1 MIRNIFR
8 RLVSWNGF
16 LATFFTC
23 VLAYATISVPH
34 FASAFNLSQAA
45 AGVSEKA
52 ILLLPM
58 ALLIIAREIDL
69 SVASILALTSVVLG
83 VLIRAHVALVA
94 AIPLVL
100 ATGITAGALNGLLV
114 TGLNLPSLVV
124 TLGTMALFRGIG
136 YIMLGTRS
144 VNELPDALTNFGINE
159 VGPTAIPW
167 TIVPFVI
174 LAPLF
179 AMILHR
185 TALGRAN
192 LRDRWESQCRAL
204 FRGQGPVVTLRSICR
219 FRTDVCA
226 GRYCVHGTAVKR
238 AG

>member
-1 MIRNIFR
+1 MIRKLFY

-16 LATFFTC
+16 LATLFIC
-23 VLAYATISVPH
+23 VLIYSTIFVPH

-83 VLIRAHVALVA
+83 VLIREQVTLAA

-100 ATGITAGALNGLLV
+100 ATGTIAGALNGLLV
-114 TGLNLPSLVV
+114 TGLKLPSLVV

-136 YIMLGTRS
+136 YIMLGTHS
-144 VNELPDALTNFGINE
+144 VNELPDALTNFGINS

-167 TIVPFVI
+167 TIVPFVV
-174 LAPLF
+174 LAPISTSAPIETPPTCGILSQRPSSS
-179 AMILHR
+179 AMPKPSAPM
-185 TALGRAN
+185 TAPLWMMVRAPM
-192 LRDRWESQCRAL
+192 RQ
-204 FRGQGPVVTLRSICR
+204 P
-219 FRTDVCA
+219 
-226 GRYCVHGTAVKR
+226 
-238 AG
+238 